1 MVSAKGALCPRH
13 TIGTRSAARYAALTR
28 ISRQLAEV
36 FYFVWIGVCLWAV
49 RCLRVGLLLC
59 LCTGLRIYERRMK
72 IFAGPIFCSSLVGF
86 DQLISWRWFKR
97 REQITLDAVGGSSRT
112 SIELFAHGAAV
123 WAEENVWSATTAVEE
138 LSIEVM
144 DEN

>member
-1 MVSAKGALCPRH
+1 
-13 TIGTRSAARYAALTR
+13 
-28 ISRQLAEV
+28 
-36 FYFVWIGVCLWAV
+36 
-49 RCLRVGLLLC
+49 
-59 LCTGLRIYERRMK
+59 
-72 IFAGPIFCSSLVGF
+72 
-86 DQLISWRWFKR
+86 LISWRWFKR

-123 WAEENVWSATTAVEE
+123 LAEENVWSATTAVEE